1 MLDREREKKKGNM
14 DLNISSQNNSAKISC
29 NVQLITSKIS
39 LKWYISTVLFA
50 RKIYQG
56 EALHKGIHSVVTGT
70 QLLLAADMQH
80 EVVRALS

>member
-1 MLDREREKKKGNM
+1 
-14 DLNISSQNNSAKISC
+14 
-29 NVQLITSKIS
+29 VQLITSKIS

-50 RKIYQG
+50 MKIYQG

-70 QLLLAADMQH
+70 LLLLAAYMQH